1 MKQAEDRVADADG
14 AYEMVMDA
22 IVTQRL
28 APSQKVSENILNAM
42 FGISRTASR
51 NLIERLT
58 AQQFLEVVSPRIT
71 RVAPLTLM
79 EVKQNFALRKLL
91 VPEMAALSAVRL
103 KFETLDQYRHEV
115 ASLLPIENDDMA
127 LALLKANKRLN
138 LAICEKAG
146 FPLMQHW
153 HRHLEDTAMRIYWF
167 YVKTNKSFP
176 YTMEQESLVVEIL
189 KSGEPNRIKKYLFER
204 LCQTEERIL
213 NAIFSNDQF
222 FTQNLN
228 I

>member
-103 KFETLDQYRHEV
+103 EFETLDQYRHEV
-115 ASLLPIENDDMA
+115 ASLLPIENDAMA
-127 LALLKANKRLN
+127 LTLLKANKRLN

-153 HRHLEDTAMRIYWF
+153 HSHLEDTAMRIYWF

-176 YTMEQESLVVEIL
+176 YTMEQESLVMEIL

-213 NAIFSNDQF
+213 NSIFSNDQF
-222 FTQNLN
+222 FTQNLK

>member
-103 KFETLDQYRHEV
+103 EFETLDQYRREV
-115 ASLLPIENDDMA
+115 ESLLPI
-127 LALLKANKRLN
+127 
-138 LAICEKAG
+138 
-146 FPLMQHW
+146 
-153 HRHLEDTAMRIYWF
+153 
-167 YVKTNKSFP
+167 
-176 YTMEQESLVVEIL
+176 
-189 KSGEPNRIKKYLFER
+189 
-204 LCQTEERIL
+204 
-213 NAIFSNDQF
+213 
-222 FTQNLN
+222 
-228 I
+228 